1 MGSLNTNFKRY
12 VLNNPVEYG
21 VNIIDH
27 AILPLKE
34 SIVVIRQLTCWRMKR
49 ILTALPIRCREKGW
63 GVSRLLKTC
72 HPYLHT

>member
-34 SIVVIRQLTCWRMKR
+34 SIVVIRQLTCW
-49 ILTALPIRCREKGW
+49 
-63 GVSRLLKTC
+63 
-72 HPYLHT
+72 